1 MTNVENFLDYF
12 SKHCQVCFPAIQQTH
27 LNHKESFEELAEI
40 TLGWA
45 EGHLGKN
52 WCKPL
57 ADGYLHFLMDVTRSQ
72 IEYERRGH
80 YLNKSYEDVFERVY
94 DNPEFMNLYHWG
106 VFVSGFAWEH
116 LIKIYDL
123 YRRSFL
129 PCLNPNGGRLLELGS
144 GSGVWSLLS
153 THFLPQWTS
162 HGIDI
167 SKKSIELSTAMAK
180 NSRLENKV
188 QFKAH
193 DALTFKGNEK
203 YNAGISCFLMEH
215 LEKPQLLLEN
225 LASNLVPRS
234 YAFVIAA
241 LTAAEID
248 HIYEFRRESEIVS
261 MAEEAGFRVISMYSS
276 APSQRVLQAFN
287 ANSHRF
293 LPRSLALIL
302 QKRKN
307 DIW

>member
-1 MTNVENFLDYF
+1 MTNVEKFLGYF

-45 EGHLGKN
+45 ENHLGKN

-72 IEYERRGH
+72 IEYERRGN
-80 YLNKSYEDVFERVY
+80 YLNKSYKDVFESVY
-94 DNPEFMNLYHWG
+94 NNPEFMNLYHWG

-162 HGIDI
+162 QGIDI
-167 SKKSIELSTAMAK
+167 SKKSVELSTAMAK
-180 NSRLENKV
+180 NSGFENKV
-188 QFKAH
+188 RFKAH
-193 DALTFKGNEK
+193 DALTFKEDKK

-225 LASNLVPRS
+225 MASNLEPRA

-241 LTAAEID
+241 LTAAEVD

-276 APSQRVLQAFN
+276 APSQLVLQALN

-307 DIW
+307 DVW